1 MKALNPFAA
10 LLTALLS
17 PNTVFAQPAVKPC
30 GTITQSTTLQA
41 DCAAPLMVGADN
53 IKINLNGFAVKRTSE
68 NEDDPELDVGY
79 IQVRNRRGVTITN
92 GKVEGYCYRCLRIR
106 GGYSNR
112 VTNMSL
118 VAGEEGM
125 GVIVDN
131 SRGNLIKNVKI
142 ISGGARVGVNILRG
156 DENIVDHLTSEGF
169 LDSGAYIAGSRNRVT
184 RSVIQTQQQIESP
197 VGVWVIGGKRN
208 LIDRNEIRCRFGG
221 ELPGILLFRGSSD
234 TTIKS
239 NSINGCQVGIDTEAA
254 RTIIKA
260 NRIANSVQAGI
271 KVTSLENT
279 IRSNTVENS
288 GTVDML
294 DSNPNCGTNQW
305 RNNSFSTDS
314 EGDGP
319 SGGCIR

>member
-1 MKALNPFAA
+1 MKGLNRLASVIASLFIP
-10 LLTALLS
+10 TA
-17 PNTVFAQPAVKPC
+17 VFAQPSLEPC
-30 GTITQSTTLQA
+30 GTIARSTTLKG
-41 DCAAPLMVGADN
+41 DCAAPLIVGADN

-118 VAGEEGM
+118 VAGQEGM

-131 SRGNLIKNVKI
+131 SRGNLIKNVKV
-142 ISGGARVGVNILRG
+142 ISSGARVGVNILRG
-156 DENIVDHLTSEGF
+156 DENIVDHFTSEGF

-184 RSVIQTQQQIESP
+184 RSVIQIQQQIESP

-208 LIDRNEIRCRFGG
+208 LIDRNEIRCRFGF

-239 NSINGCQVGIDTEAA
+239 NSINGCQTGIDTEAA

-271 KVTSLENT
+271 KVASLENT

-288 GTVDML
+288 GTIDML
-294 DSNPNCGTNQW
+294 DFNPNCGTNNW
-305 RNNSFSTDS
+305 KNNSFSTDS

-319 SGGCIR
+319 RAGCIR